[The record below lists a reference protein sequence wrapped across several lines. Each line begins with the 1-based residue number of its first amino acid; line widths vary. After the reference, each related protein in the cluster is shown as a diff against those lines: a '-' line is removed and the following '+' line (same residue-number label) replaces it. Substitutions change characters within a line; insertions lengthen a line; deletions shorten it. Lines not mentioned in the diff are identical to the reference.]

1 MKRTTEDQ
9 TSRFDASKD
18 GIRMNLMRGD
28 MYIILK
34 QTS

>member
-1 MKRTTEDQ
+1 MKRTIEDQ
-9 TSRFDASKD
+9 TSRFNASED
-18 GIRMNLMRGD
+18 GIRMNLMRRD